1 MVVALANIPPLR
13 RGTPIGSS
21 LKGGPVTM
29 DEPFFRWL
37 ELATEVARGT
47 ASQTE
52 IDTLDAR
59 VGVTESQIVV
69 LQSADVILTGDV
81 LNNTNNIASMQT
93 DITQAQTDITQLQA
107 DVTALQ
113 VGVTALQAEQFA
125 PVWAIP
131 QEIDDMEPI

>member
-37 ELATEVARGT
+37 ELATKVSRGT
-47 ASQTE
+47 ASQDE
-52 IDTLDAR
+52 IDALEVR
-59 VGVTESQIVV
+59 VGTTEHQIFV

-81 LNNTNNIASMQT
+81 LNNTNNIASM
-93 DITQAQTDITQLQA
+93 QTDITQLQA

>member
-21 LKGGPVTM
+21 SRGDQVTM
-29 DEPFFRWL
+29 NEPFFRWL

>member
-1 MVVALANIPPLR
+1 MVVALANVPPLR

-21 LKGGPVTM
+21 SRGDQVTM
-29 DEPFFRWL
+29 SEPFFRWL
-37 ELATEVARGT
+37 ELATEVVRGT
-47 ASQTE
+47 TSQTG
-52 IDTLDAR
+52 IDALEVR
-59 VGVTESQIVV
+59 VGTTEHQIFV